1 MENAAPTADAGPL
14 KKKRNRSHKKS
25 KPEVTLCGTN
35 NISQQQKPSVEKENN
50 PPTRTTSERAVIE
63 PDQRPATD
71 VAASELSRKPSRR
84 RKRKPKSDKKES
96 QVELQ
101 SITVEELFPPGKIL
115 TQTVCETRQSP
126 KLETVPEHVSIAR
139 KPIVDTAKYVG
150 ITDIAARELFPLGNE
165 PLAVVQNITFEE
177 IFPGPELFQFDGK
190 STITGKLTFG
200 ETYGLKPIASEA
212 QPVKRAV
219 EYIQQGLHDISAE
232 QIFPNCV
239 SKGLQTPS
247 VPPADTNQRI
257 EQSAAMSARPAAA
270 APGPAKTDKTREE
283 ILAER
288 EAKKAAKLAAK
299 AKSKDKDTPAPE
311 KPQQTS
317 APSTKAKEQRPVKSK
332 AAESSA
338 PAELKKSST
347 DASIC
352 EKMKDLH
359 ISDGPAAGAVK
370 SASGQTETKELS
382 KAERKALFEAKNPSL
397 VGNAPEGTKPVK
409 PTLTKA
415 ERRAIQEAQRAAK
428 AEAQQV
434 KKQTAPATGKPD
446 PKKVQNV
453 TSEHAKSKAPA
464 KKATPTGGVGVI
476 GTGGPLPRKHIV
488 NLFNHLHQPK
498 FAATEIVNSPI
509 LHPAVT
515 KLGIQYAKGAVV
527 GSKARCLALLKV
539 LNQLIHDYETP
550 AEKEFGRSF
559 EEMLN
564 VSANHLQR
572 CRPFS
577 VSMTNALRH
586 VKMNARLLDGKVS
599 VSEQKECLLE
609 SIDSYIRDQIEKAEE
624 AICFSVQDK
633 ICDGDVILTYG
644 CSSLI
649 KHILEEAIRRKKTFR
664 VIIVN
669 ARPRQ
674 EENAMLEQ
682 LVQLGVKCMCVLI
695 NAVSYVMPEVTK
707 VLLGAHALLAN
718 GSVMSRIGTAQIALV
733 AKSYNV
739 PVLVCC
745 ETHKFTERVQTDA
758 FVYNEIGNPNE
769 LVLAPRTRDLEAK
782 PMLADW
788 ETITSL
794 TILNLHY
801 DVTPP
806 ELVTAVVTEV
816 AILPCTS
823 VPVILR
829 IKPSDVTY

>member
-1 MENAAPTADAGPL
+1 
-14 KKKRNRSHKKS
+14 KRNRSHKKP
-25 KPEVTLCGTN
+25 KPDSGKPANHCETGNTA
-35 NISQQQKPSVEKENN
+35 QQSTKLEKENN
-50 PPTRTTSERAVIE
+50 PPASADARAPEREINPHSAVTE
-63 PDQRPATD
+63 VHAP
-71 VAASELSRKPSRR
+71 ELSRKASRR
-84 RKRKPKSDKKES
+84 RSKRKPKGDKKEP
-96 QVELQ
+96 QTELVK
-101 SITVEELFPPGKIL
+101 SITVEELFPPGTIFSAATAHKQSLKVGTSPETLQPDSKPKIVA
-115 TQTVCETRQSP
+115 T
-126 KLETVPEHVSIAR
+126 
-139 KPIVDTAKYVG
+139 KYAGV
-150 ITDIAARELFPLGNE
+150 IDIGPHELFPIGKEL
-165 PLAVVQNITFEE
+165 PTAIQNITAEE
-177 IFPGPELFQFDGK
+177 IFPGPELFRFDAAN
-190 STITGKLTFG
+190 ILGKLSYTPVTSIPKG
-200 ETYGLKPIASEA
+200 
-212 QPVKRAV
+212 QPRKQTLA
-219 EYIQQGLHDISAE
+219 YDLQGLSAISAE
-232 QIFPNCV
+232 EIFPNCMTV
-239 SKGLQTPS
+239 GLKILTEQGNTSIKQPGPQPS
-247 VPPADTNQRI
+247 SST
-257 EQSAAMSARPAAA
+257 MSAPAAS
-270 APGPAKTDKTREE
+270 GVKTEKTREE

-299 AKSKDKDTPAPE
+299 TKSKDKEASAQG
-311 KPQQTS
+311 KQQQQN
-317 APSTKAKEQRPVKSK
+317 APSAVKAKEQRPAKLQT
-332 AAESSA
+332 EPDA
-338 PAELKKSST
+338 PTPELKKSST

-352 EKMKDLH
+352 EKMKQLH
-359 ISDGPAAGAVK
+359 ISDGPNAKADISDKAA
-370 SASGQTETKELS
+370 TKELT
-382 KAERKALFEAKNPSL
+382 KAERKALFEAKNPL
-397 VGNAPEGTKPVK
+397 LAGNVPEGAKSAK
-409 PTLTKA
+409 ASLSKA

-428 AEAQQV
+428 AEALQA
-434 KKQTAPATGKPD
+434 KKRDSAPQQTAAKQD
-446 PKKVQNV
+446 SKKVPN
-453 TSEHAKSKAPA
+453 SDKEPSKMKSPV
-464 KKATPTGGVGVI
+464 KKATPTSTGV
-476 GTGGPLPRKHIV
+476 TGAGLPRKHIV

-498 FAATEIVNSPI
+498 FAATEIVNSPT

-527 GSKARCLALLKV
+527 GSKSRCLALLKV
-539 LNQLIHDYETP
+539 LNQLINDYETP
-550 AEKEFGRSF
+550 PEKEFGRSF

-586 VKMNARLLDGKVS
+586 VKMCTRQLDGKVS

-609 SIDSYIRDQIEKAEE
+609 SIESYIRDQIEKAEE
-624 AICFSVQDK
+624 AICSTVQNK

-649 KHILEEAIRRKKTFR
+649 KHILEEASRRKKTFR

-674 EENAMLEQ
+674 EENAMLEE

-707 VLLGAHALLAN
+707 VFLGAHALLAN
-718 GSVMSRIGTAQIALV
+718 GSVMSRVGTAQIALV

-769 LVLAPRTRDLEAK
+769 LVLAPRARDSVQEK

-829 IKPSDVTY
+829 IKPSDVAY

>member
-1 MENAAPTADAGPL
+1 MENNASTEAGTM
-14 KKKRNRSHKKS
+14 KKKRNRSHKKPKPVDRSEPS
-25 KPEVTLCGTN
+25 KLAQPQL
-35 NISQQQKPSVEKENN
+35 IVEKENN
-50 PPTRTTSERAVIE
+50 PPAREIVTGRQAGLVETVDTSELA
-63 PDQRPATD
+63 
-71 VAASELSRKPSRR
+71 RKPSRR
-84 RKRKPKSDKKES
+84 RKRKPKTGNDEPSS
-96 QVELQ
+96 NVELQ
-101 SITVEELFPPGKIL
+101 SITVEELFPPGRIC
-115 TQTVCETRQSP
+115 TQTAP
-126 KLETVPEHVSIAR
+126 HA
-139 KPIVDTAKYVG
+139 PISNLPREPAVKRSVQKQPIDVKKCVG
-150 ITDIAARELFPLGNE
+150 IADITPEELFPSIKGSE
-165 PLAVVQNITFEE
+165 SVIRNISLDE
-177 IFPGPELFQFDGK
+177 IFPGTNLIRFDAGGSVSGK
-190 STITGKLTFG
+190 SNFSTVNASGSNCV
-200 ETYGLKPIASEA
+200 ETK
-212 QPVKRAV
+212 QVVKRAS
-219 EYIQQGLHDISAE
+219 EYAQQGLQDLSVENLFPTGLFVSIKTVEKQLTPTSE
-232 QIFPNCV
+232 QPV
-239 SKGLQTPS
+239 T
-247 VPPADTNQRI
+247 
-257 EQSAAMSARPAAA
+257 MSAPATS
-270 APGPAKTDKTREE
+270 APEKTREE

-299 AKSKDKDTPAPE
+299 SKSKEKAASAQPSGVSQTPAQ
-311 KPQQTS
+311 KVK
-317 APSTKAKEQRPVKSK
+317 APPKDEPNQKTPLQ
-332 AAESSA
+332 
-338 PAELKKSST
+338 KSST

-359 ISDGPAAGAVK
+359 ISDSPATEKAAV
-370 SASGQTETKELS
+370 AQPQPLS
-382 KAERKALFEAKNPSL
+382 KAERKAQFEAKNPSL
-397 VGNAPEGTKPVK
+397 VAASGPDGTKAATK

-428 AEAQQV
+428 AEAQQQA
-434 KKQTAPATGKPD
+434 KKSSNVPTGPKED
-446 PKKVQNV
+446 PKKSSQKTNVQ
-453 TSEHAKSKAPA
+453 ESKPTKASSA
-464 KKATPTGGVGVI
+464 VKKPISDGAG
-476 GTGGPLPRKHIV
+476 RAKHIV
-488 NLFNHLHQPK
+488 KLFNHLHQPK
-498 FAATEIVNSPI
+498 YAATEIVNSPT

-515 KLGIQYAKGAVV
+515 RLGIQYAEGAVV

-539 LNQLIHDYETP
+539 VNQLIHEYETP
-550 AEKEFGRSF
+550 PEKEFARSF
-559 EEMLN
+559 EETLN

-586 VKMNARLLDGKVS
+586 VKMYARQLDGKVS

-609 SIDSYIRDQIEKAEE
+609 AIDSYIRDQIEKAEE
-624 AICFSVQDK
+624 AICITVQDK
-633 ICDGDVILTYG
+633 IHDGDVILTYG

-649 KHILEEAIRRKKTFR
+649 KHILEEANRRKKNFR

-682 LVQLGVKCMCVLI
+682 LVQQGVKCMCVLI

-707 VLLGAHALLAN
+707 VLLSAHALLAN
-718 GSVMSRIGTAQIALV
+718 GSVMSRVGTAQIALV

-758 FVYNEIGNPNE
+758 FVYNELGNPNE
-769 LVLAPRTRDLEAK
+769 LVLAPRTRNLAETK

-829 IKPSDVTY
+829 IKPSDVAY

>member
-1 MENAAPTADAGPL
+1 METAASREAGTL
-14 KKKRNRSHKKS
+14 KKKRNRAHKKP
-25 KPEVTLCGTN
+25 KPEG
-35 NISQQQKPSVEKENN
+35 IAVEKENN
-50 PPTRTTSERAVIE
+50 PPTRPTAAKTVPESE
-63 PDQRPATD
+63 PRPAIG
-71 VAASELSRKPSRR
+71 AADTAELTRKPSRR
-84 RKRKPKSDKKES
+84 RKRKPKGEKLEPET
-96 QVELQ
+96 ELQ
-101 SITVEELFPPGKIL
+101 TITVEELFPPGTIV
-115 TQTVCETRQSP
+115 TQTVGPTATQKRVDI
-126 KLETVPEHVSIAR
+126 VPENLSNSPHPPIER
-139 KPIVDTAKYVG
+139 KKYAS
-150 ITDIAARELFPLGNE
+150 ITDIGPRELFPVANE
-165 PLAVVQNITFEE
+165 PQTVVQNLTLDE
-177 IFPGPELFQFDGK
+177 IFPGPDLFRFDAGA
-190 STITGKLTFG
+190 TIPGKLTFG
-200 ETYGLKPIASEA
+200 EFHTLNSTVTETKTI
-212 QPVKRAV
+212 KRTI
-219 EYIQQGLHDISAE
+219 EYDRQGLHDISAE
-232 QIFPNCV
+232 EIFPSCLLI
-239 SKGLQTPS
+239 GLKTIP
-247 VPPADTNQRI
+247 
-257 EQSAAMSARPAAA
+257 EQSVTMSGRPAAA
-270 APGPAKTDKTREE
+270 APAAKAEKTREE

-299 AKSKDKDTPAPE
+299 TKSKDKEATPAQG
-311 KPQQTS
+311 KPQQTATPS
-317 APSTKAKEQRPVKSK
+317 AKAKEQRSIKPK
-332 AAESSA
+332 ADPIA
-338 PAELKKSST
+338 PSELKKSST

-359 ISDGPAAGAVK
+359 ISDGAGT
-370 SASGQTETKELS
+370 SGEKVEKKELT
-382 KAERKALFEAKNPSL
+382 KAERKALFEAQNPSL
-397 VGNAPEGTKPVK
+397 AGSATEDGTKPAK

-428 AEAQQV
+428 AESQQKA
-434 KKQTAPATGKPD
+434 KKPAAVEGKPE
-446 PKKVQNV
+446 PKKVPKAN
-453 TSEHAKSKAPA
+453 SEPTAAKTKSPL
-464 KKATPTGGVGVI
+464 KKAAPKGAVATLGAGGGA
-476 GTGGPLPRKHIV
+476 LPRKHIV

-498 FAATEIVNSPI
+498 FAATEIVNSPV

-539 LNQLIHDYETP
+539 LNQLIQDYETP
-550 AEKEFGRSF
+550 PEKEFGRSF

-586 VKMNARLLDGKVS
+586 IKMYVRQLDGKVS

-609 SIDSYIRDQIEKAEE
+609 TIESYIRDQIEKAEE
-624 AICFSVQDK
+624 AICCSVQDK
-633 ICDGDVILTYG
+633 ICNGDVILTYG

-649 KHILEEAIRRKKTFR
+649 KHILEEAIRRQKIFR

-674 EENAMLEQ
+674 EENAMLEE
-682 LVQLGVKCMCVLI
+682 LVQLGVRCMCVLI

-718 GSVMSRIGTAQIALV
+718 GSVMSRVGTAQIALV

-758 FVYNEIGNPNE
+758 FVYNEIGNPND
-769 LVLAPRTRDLEAK
+769 LVLAPRTRDHTEAK